1 MEETNNLRN
10 EFWVVVIYYIFSA
23 FMVAFSILLIITYSK
38 DKYFHKNVNDSK
50 MNKVKL
56 YPCYFNIF
64 YCTIISLSN
73 AIRLIPYQYTTEEYQ
88 HGNPTLICKVQS
100 FLASLFDQLLVSL
113 MTIYSIINYLSVFK
127 IYFYKNH
134 LKAIYLS
141 LIFAGF
147 LISLALT
154 IIYVYKGVSGK
165 DILCYIHTRDNLKI
179 ISNVIYISLLFIIT
193 LFCLISLIYKL
204 NNMKKEFQIN
214 GNSRKVKRSLS
225 FLKRFILALIINIIA
240 FTYIILLIIKVFP
253 RGSYKDILYM
263 IVCLMVEIFFTINK
277 PLYRAFMRLITCN
290 KVEKYKDK
298 DNIDL
303 NEEFSEDDRSEE
315 ENEDEDDVDTNY

>member
-1 MEETNNLRN
+1 MEEANNPRN
-10 EFWVVVIYYIFSA
+10 EFWVIVIYYIFSA
-23 FMVAFSILLIITYSK
+23 FMVVFSILLIITYSK
-38 DKYFHKNVNDSK
+38 DKYFHKNVDDAK

-147 LISLALT
+147 LISLTLT
-154 IIYVYKGVSGK
+154 ITYVCKGVSAK
-165 DILCYIHTRDNLKI
+165 DILCYIHTRDHLKI

-193 LFCLISLIYKL
+193 LFCLISLINKL

-214 GNSRKVKRSLS
+214 GNSRKVKRTLS

-240 FTYIILLIIKVFP
+240 FTYIILLIIKIFP
-253 RGSYKDILYM
+253 KGSYKDILYM

-290 KVEKYKDK
+290 KVEKYKD
-298 DNIDL
+298 DIDID
-303 NEEFSEDDRSEE
+303 EEFSEGDRLGEEE
-315 ENEDEDDVDTNY
+315 ENEDDGDTNY

>member
-1 MEETNNLRN
+1 MEEANKLRN
-10 EFWVVVIYYIFSA
+10 AFWVIVIYYIFSA
-23 FMVAFSILLIITYSK
+23 FMVVFSILLIITYSK
-38 DKYFHKNVNDSK
+38 DKYFHKDINDSI
-50 MNKVKL
+50 MRNVKL

-73 AIRLIPYQYTTEEYQ
+73 AIRLIPYQFTTQEYQ
-88 HGNPTLICKVQS
+88 NGNPTFICKAQS
-100 FLASLFDQLLVSL
+100 FLASLFDQLLISL

-141 LIFAGF
+141 LIFIGF
-147 LISLALT
+147 LISLILT
-154 IIYVYKGVSGK
+154 IFYFCRGVSGK
-165 DILCYIHTRDNLKI
+165 DILCYIHTRDNFKI
-179 ISNVIYISLLFIIT
+179 ISNIIYISILFIIT

-204 NNMKKEFQIN
+204 NNMKKEFQLN

-253 RGSYKDILYM
+253 KGSYKDICYM
-263 IVCLMVEIFFTINK
+263 IVCLIVEIFFTINK
-277 PLYRAFMRLITCN
+277 HLYRAFMRLITCN
-290 KVEKYKDK
+290 KVEKYKD
-298 DNIDL
+298 NIDL
-303 NEEFSEDDRSEE
+303 NEEFSEDDKIEE
-315 ENEDEDDVDTNY
+315 ENEDEDEGDTNY